1 MQTDDPGRAVPED
14 SVEGRGVPEVRDR
27 RHAAELERKPDG
39 VKHQQGH
46 RERRDV
52 HHHHM
57 TSVFRSGQSGDQE
70 RKADLHEQDQEPGDE
85 QPGEVD
91 RHPQVPGLVRQLVDP
106 DLGDRHILARRRQV
120 VVDAALGRR
129 RIRRRLGA
137 PRVPGAAVPKLAHRH
152 QRDEHEQRQREELL
166 APRHRYPL
174 ATRCPPTA
182 ASCDVHPEPNSF
194 RCRRNFLPVTTQLP
208 SDGVSRQAASICQ
221 HTYSLR
227 WTARGSR
234 TSPCSKTRSKPD
246 ANRYPPC
253 RDVTDPPPTH
263 RPPSSPSSTALSW
276 GTSPGAQPRRS

>member
-1 MQTDDPGRAVPED
+1 VAPADRIAQLGQPTAAPHPHPVHGVDESAQGDLGHQEAGEADPLGDGADDDVGGGLHEHDLEQEERQHADVIGVAALQEEPVQADDPGRAVPED

-39 VKHQQGH
+39 VIHQQRH

-70 RKADLHEQDQEPGDE
+70 READLHEQDQKPGNE
-85 QPGEVD
+85 QPREVD

-106 DLGDRHILARRRQV
+106 NLRDGHVLARRRQV

-137 PRVPGAAVPKLAHRH
+137 TRVPGAAVPKLAHRH
-152 QRDEHEQRQREELL
+152 QRDEHEQRQRKELL

-174 ATRCPPTA
+174 SKSPP
-182 ASCDVHPEPNSF
+182 HPVGI
-194 RCRRNFLPVTTQLP
+194 L
-208 SDGVSRQAASICQ
+208 
-221 HTYSLR
+221 
-227 WTARGSR
+227 
-234 TSPCSKTRSKPD
+234 
-246 ANRYPPC
+246 
-253 RDVTDPPPTH
+253 
-263 RPPSSPSSTALSW
+263 
-276 GTSPGAQPRRS
+276 